1 VVEILIV
8 QKDLIDYGK
17 ELNKMNK
24 FILNC
29 LISKLIII
37 YLLFLP
43 SVVFSQDIQAI
54 SAIVNDEV
62 ISRYDVQQRV
72 QLIVSTSGIK
82 PTQEN
87 ISRLE
92 VQALRSL
99 VNEKIQLQE
108 AEKLDVPSSEQ
119 EVGLMLE
126 RIASGNQM
134 SGDEIL
140 ELINSQGVRPDTLL
154 NQIRAELLWNKIVRG
169 RYGSYVSVNEDEVS
183 IVYDRTIESIGK
195 NQYEISEIFLG
206 YENSSEESDANIL
219 ANRLVEQLRSGAS
232 FSAVAQQFSQSTTS
246 GQGGYIGWMTEG
258 QLDEEIINIVRNL
271 DKEEI
276 SNPINSSG
284 GYYII
289 RLNDI
294 TKAGGKNP
302 LRNQYDLISVIFNK
316 NNIEDANNFARDF
329 ISCKRIDTLIEKY
342 NEKEVNYI
350 GKRILSDLPND
361 LHKELL
367 NKDAGQSLD
376 IREIGENLNLILI
389 CDRKDDVGLQV
400 SREAIEDNIYSQK
413 IGMMSRRYLRD
424 LRRDAVIEYR

>member
-1 VVEILIV
+1 MI
-8 QKDLIDYGK
+8 
-17 ELNKMNK
+17 N
-24 FILNC
+24 
-29 LISKLIII
+29 
-37 YLLFLP
+37 LLYLP
-43 SVVFSQDIQAI
+43 SALFSQDIQAI

-92 VQALRSL
+92 AQALRSL

-126 RIASGNQM
+126 RIANGSQM
-134 SGDEIL
+134 SGEEIL

-169 RYGSYVSVNEDEVS
+169 RYGSYVNVNDDEVS
-183 IVYDRTIESIGK
+183 IVYDRTIESIGRD
-195 NQYEISEIFLG
+195 QFEISEIFLG
-206 YENSSEESDANIL
+206 YEDSKEEEEANIL
-219 ANRLVEQLRSGAS
+219 ANRLVEQLREGAS
-232 FSAVAQQFSQSTTS
+232 FSAVAQQFSQSSTS
-246 GQGGYIGWMTEG
+246 GQGGYIGWVAEG
-258 QLDEEIINIVRNL
+258 QLDNEVINAIKNL
-271 DKEEI
+271 DKDGI
-276 SNPINSSG
+276 SNPINSTG

-302 LRNQYDLISVIFNK
+302 LRNQYDLVSIIFNK
-316 NNIEDANNFARDF
+316 ENIQDANNFAKEF
-329 ISCKRIDTLIEKY
+329 ISCKRIDGLTEKY
-342 NEKEVNYI
+342 DEKEVNYI
-350 GKRILSDLPND
+350 GKRILSELPSD
-361 LHKELL
+361 LHEELL
-367 NKDAGQSLD
+367 NKDAGETLN
-376 IREIGENLNLILI
+376 IREIGDNINLILI
-389 CDRKDDVGLQV
+389 CDRKDDIGIQV
-400 SREAIEDNIYSQK
+400 SRESIEENIYSQK

>member
-1 VVEILIV
+1 MI
-8 QKDLIDYGK
+8 
-17 ELNKMNK
+17 N
-24 FILNC
+24 
-29 LISKLIII
+29 
-37 YLLFLP
+37 LLYLP
-43 SVVFSQDIQAI
+43 SALFSQDIQAI

-92 VQALRSL
+92 AQALRSL

-126 RIASGNQM
+126 RIANGSQM
-134 SGDEIL
+134 SGEEIL

-169 RYGSYVSVNEDEVS
+169 RYGSYVNVNDDEVS
-183 IVYDRTIESIGK
+183 IVYDRTIESIGRD
-195 NQYEISEIFLG
+195 QFEISEIFLG
-206 YENSSEESDANIL
+206 YEDSKEEEEANIL
-219 ANRLVEQLRSGAS
+219 ANRLVEQLREGAS
-232 FSAVAQQFSQSTTS
+232 FSAVAQQFSQSSTS
-246 GQGGYIGWMTEG
+246 GQGGYIGWVAEG
-258 QLDEEIINIVRNL
+258 QLDNEVINAIKNL
-271 DKEEI
+271 DKDGI
-276 SNPINSSG
+276 SNPINSTS

-289 RLNDI
+289 RLNNI

-302 LRNQYDLISVIFNK
+302 LRNQYDLVSIIFNK
-316 NNIEDANNFARDF
+316 ENIQDANNFAKEF
-329 ISCKRIDTLIEKY
+329 ISCKRIDSLIEKY

-350 GKRILSDLPND
+350 GKRVLRELPSDL
-361 LHKELL
+361 HEELL
-367 NKDAGQSLD
+367 NKDAGETLN
-376 IREIGENLNLILI
+376 IREIGDNINLILI
-389 CDRKDDVGLQV
+389 CDRKDDIGIQV
-400 SREAIEDNIYSQK
+400 SRESIEENIYSQK

>member
-1 VVEILIV
+1 
-8 QKDLIDYGK
+8 
-17 ELNKMNK
+17 MNK
-24 FILNC
+24 FFKN
-29 LISKLIII
+29 LIIFKI
-37 YLLFLP
+37 IMINLLYLP
-43 SVVFSQDIQAI
+43 SALFSQDIQAI

-92 VQALRSL
+92 AQALRSL

-126 RIASGNQM
+126 RIANGSQM
-134 SGDEIL
+134 SGEEIL

-169 RYGSYVSVNEDEVS
+169 RYGSYVNVNDDEVS
-183 IVYDRTIESIGK
+183 IVYDRTIESIGRD
-195 NQYEISEIFLG
+195 QFEISEIFLG
-206 YENSSEESDANIL
+206 YEDTQEEEEANIL
-219 ANRLVEQLRSGAS
+219 ANRLVEQLREGAS
-232 FSAVAQQFSQSTTS
+232 FSAVAQQFSQSSTS
-246 GQGGYIGWMTEG
+246 GQGGYIGWVTEG
-258 QLDEEIINIVRNL
+258 QLDNEVINAIKNL
-271 DKEEI
+271 DKTGI
-276 SNPINSSG
+276 SNPINSTG

-302 LRNQYDLISVIFNK
+302 LRNQYDLVSIIFNK
-316 NNIEDANNFARDF
+316 ENIQDANNFAKEF
-329 ISCKRIDTLIEKY
+329 ISCKRIDSLTEKY

-350 GKRILSDLPND
+350 GKRILSELPSD
-361 LHKELL
+361 LHEELL
-367 NKDAGQSLD
+367 NKDAGETLN
-376 IREIGENLNLILI
+376 IREIGDNVNLILI
-389 CDRKDDVGLQV
+389 CDRKDDIGIQV
-400 SREAIEDNIYSQK
+400 SRESIEENIYSQK

>member
-1 VVEILIV
+1 
-8 QKDLIDYGK
+8 
-17 ELNKMNK
+17 MNK
-24 FILNC
+24 FFKN
-29 LISKLIII
+29 LIII
-37 YLLFLP
+37 KIIMINLLYLP
-43 SVVFSQDIQAI
+43 SALFSQDIQAI

-92 VQALRSL
+92 AQALRSL

-126 RIASGNQM
+126 RIANGSQM
-134 SGDEIL
+134 SGEEIL

-169 RYGSYVSVNEDEVS
+169 RYGSYVNVNDDEVS
-183 IVYDRTIESIGK
+183 IVYDRTIESIGRD
-195 NQYEISEIFLG
+195 QFEISEIFLG
-206 YENSSEESDANIL
+206 YEDSKEEEEANIL
-219 ANRLVEQLRSGAS
+219 ANRLVEQLREGAS
-232 FSAVAQQFSQSTTS
+232 FSAVAQQFSQSSTS
-246 GQGGYIGWMTEG
+246 GQGGYIGWVAEG
-258 QLDEEIINIVRNL
+258 QLDNEVINAIKNL
-271 DKEEI
+271 DKDGI
-276 SNPINSSG
+276 SNPINSTG

-302 LRNQYDLISVIFNK
+302 LRNQYDLVSIIFNK
-316 NNIEDANNFARDF
+316 ENIQDANNFAKEF
-329 ISCKRIDTLIEKY
+329 ISCKRIDSLTEKY

-350 GKRILSDLPND
+350 GKRILSELPSD
-361 LHKELL
+361 LHEELL
-367 NKDAGQSLD
+367 NKDAGETLN
-376 IREIGENLNLILI
+376 IREIGDNINLILI
-389 CDRKDDVGLQV
+389 CDRKDDIGIQV
-400 SREAIEDNIYSQK
+400 SRESIEENIYSQK

>member
-1 VVEILIV
+1 
-8 QKDLIDYGK
+8 
-17 ELNKMNK
+17 MNK
-24 FILNC
+24 FFKN
-29 LISKLIII
+29 LIII
-37 YLLFLP
+37 KIIMINLLYLP
-43 SVVFSQDIQAI
+43 SALFSQDIQAI

-92 VQALRSL
+92 AQALRSL

-126 RIASGNQM
+126 RIANGSQM
-134 SGDEIL
+134 SGEEIL

-169 RYGSYVSVNEDEVS
+169 RYGSYVNVNDDEVS
-183 IVYDRTIESIGK
+183 IVYDRTIESIGRD
-195 NQYEISEIFLG
+195 QFEISEIFLG
-206 YENSSEESDANIL
+206 YEDSKEEEEANIL
-219 ANRLVEQLRSGAS
+219 ANRLVEQLREGAS
-232 FSAVAQQFSQSTTS
+232 FSAVAQQFSQSSTS
-246 GQGGYIGWMTEG
+246 GQGGYIGWVAEG
-258 QLDEEIINIVRNL
+258 QLDNEVINAIKNL
-271 DKEEI
+271 DKDGI
-276 SNPINSSG
+276 SNPINSTG

-302 LRNQYDLISVIFNK
+302 LRNQYDLVSIIFNK
-316 NNIEDANNFARDF
+316 ENIQDANNFAKEF
-329 ISCKRIDTLIEKY
+329 ISCKRIDGLTEKY
-342 NEKEVNYI
+342 DEKEVNYI
-350 GKRILSDLPND
+350 GKRILSELPSD
-361 LHKELL
+361 LHEELL
-367 NKDAGQSLD
+367 NKDAGETLN
-376 IREIGENLNLILI
+376 IREIGDNINLILI
-389 CDRKDDVGLQV
+389 CDRKDDIGIQV
-400 SREAIEDNIYSQK
+400 SRESIEENIYSQK

>member
-1 VVEILIV
+1 MI
-8 QKDLIDYGK
+8 
-17 ELNKMNK
+17 N
-24 FILNC
+24 
-29 LISKLIII
+29 
-37 YLLFLP
+37 LLYLP
-43 SVVFSQDIQAI
+43 SALFSQDIQAI

-92 VQALRSL
+92 AQALRSL

-126 RIASGNQM
+126 RIANGSQM
-134 SGDEIL
+134 SGEEIL

-169 RYGSYVSVNEDEVS
+169 RYGSYVNVNDDEVS
-183 IVYDRTIESIGK
+183 IVYDRTIESIGRD
-195 NQYEISEIFLG
+195 QFEISEIFLE
-206 YENSSEESDANIL
+206 YEDSKEEEEANIL
-219 ANRLVEQLRSGAS
+219 ANRLVEQLREGAS
-232 FSAVAQQFSQSTTS
+232 FSAVAQQFSQSSTS
-246 GQGGYIGWMTEG
+246 GQGGYIGWVAEG
-258 QLDEEIINIVRNL
+258 QLDNEVINAIKNL
-271 DKEEI
+271 DKDGI
-276 SNPINSSG
+276 SNPINSTG

-302 LRNQYDLISVIFNK
+302 LRNQYDLVSIIFNK
-316 NNIEDANNFARDF
+316 ENIQDANNFAKEF
-329 ISCKRIDTLIEKY
+329 ISCKRIDSLTEKY

-350 GKRILSDLPND
+350 GKRILSELPSD
-361 LHKELL
+361 LHEELL
-367 NKDAGQSLD
+367 NKDAGETLN
-376 IREIGENLNLILI
+376 IREIGDNINLILI
-389 CDRKDDVGLQV
+389 CDRKDDIGIQV
-400 SREAIEDNIYSQK
+400 SRESIEENIYSQK

>member
-1 VVEILIV
+1 
-8 QKDLIDYGK
+8 
-17 ELNKMNK
+17 MNK
-24 FILNC
+24 FFKN
-29 LISKLIII
+29 LIIFKI
-37 YLLFLP
+37 IMINLLYLP
-43 SVVFSQDIQAI
+43 SALFSQDIQAI

-92 VQALRSL
+92 AQALRSL

-126 RIASGNQM
+126 RIANGSQM
-134 SGDEIL
+134 SGEEIL

-169 RYGSYVSVNEDEVS
+169 RYGSYVNVNDDEVS
-183 IVYDRTIESIGK
+183 IVYDRTIESIGRD
-195 NQYEISEIFLG
+195 QFEISEIFLG
-206 YENSSEESDANIL
+206 YEDSKEEEEANIL
-219 ANRLVEQLRSGAS
+219 ANRLVEQLREGAS
-232 FSAVAQQFSQSTTS
+232 FSAVAQQFSQSSTS
-246 GQGGYIGWMTEG
+246 GQGGYIGWVAEG
-258 QLDEEIINIVRNL
+258 QLNNEVINAIKNL
-271 DKEEI
+271 DKDGI
-276 SNPINSSG
+276 SNPINSTG

-302 LRNQYDLISVIFNK
+302 LRNQYDLVSIIFNK
-316 NNIEDANNFARDF
+316 ENIQDANNFAKEF
-329 ISCKRIDTLIEKY
+329 ISCKRIDSLTEKY

-350 GKRILSDLPND
+350 GKRILSELPSD
-361 LHKELL
+361 LHEELL
-367 NKDAGQSLD
+367 NKDAGETLN
-376 IREIGENLNLILI
+376 IREIGDNINLILI
-389 CDRKDDVGLQV
+389 CDRKDDIGIQV
-400 SREAIEDNIYSQK
+400 SRESIEENIYSQK

>member
-1 VVEILIV
+1 
-8 QKDLIDYGK
+8 
-17 ELNKMNK
+17 MNK
-24 FILNC
+24 FFKN
-29 LISKLIII
+29 LIIFKI
-37 YLLFLP
+37 LMINLLYLP
-43 SVVFSQDIQAI
+43 SALFSQDIQAI

-92 VQALRSL
+92 AQALRSL

-126 RIASGNQM
+126 RIANGSQM
-134 SGDEIL
+134 SGEEIL

-169 RYGSYVSVNEDEVS
+169 RYGSYVNVNDDEVS
-183 IVYDRTIESIGK
+183 IVYDRTIESIGRD
-195 NQYEISEIFLG
+195 QFEISEIFLG
-206 YENSSEESDANIL
+206 YEDSKEEEEANIL
-219 ANRLVEQLRSGAS
+219 ANRLVEQLREGAS
-232 FSAVAQQFSQSTTS
+232 FSAVAQQFSQSSTS
-246 GQGGYIGWMTEG
+246 GQGGYIGWVAEG
-258 QLDEEIINIVRNL
+258 QLDNEVINAIKNL
-271 DKEEI
+271 DKDGI
-276 SNPINSSG
+276 SNPINSTG

-302 LRNQYDLISVIFNK
+302 LRNQYDLVSIIFNK
-316 NNIEDANNFARDF
+316 ENIQDANNFAKEF
-329 ISCKRIDTLIEKY
+329 ISCKRIDSLTEKY

-350 GKRILSDLPND
+350 GKRILSELPSD
-361 LHKELL
+361 LHEELL
-367 NKDAGQSLD
+367 NKDAGETLN
-376 IREIGENLNLILI
+376 IREIGDNINLILI
-389 CDRKDDVGLQV
+389 CDRKDDIGIQV
-400 SREAIEDNIYSQK
+400 SRESIEENIYSQK

>member
-1 VVEILIV
+1 
-8 QKDLIDYGK
+8 
-17 ELNKMNK
+17 MNK
-24 FILNC
+24 FFKN
-29 LISKLIII
+29 LIIFKI
-37 YLLFLP
+37 IMINLLYLP
-43 SVVFSQDIQAI
+43 SALFSQDIQAI

-92 VQALRSL
+92 AQALRSL

-126 RIASGNQM
+126 RIANGSQM
-134 SGDEIL
+134 SGEEIL

-169 RYGSYVSVNEDEVS
+169 RYGSYVNVNDDEVS
-183 IVYDRTIESIGK
+183 IVYDRTIESIGRD
-195 NQYEISEIFLG
+195 QFEISEIFLG
-206 YENSSEESDANIL
+206 YEDSKEEEEANIL
-219 ANRLVEQLRSGAS
+219 ANRLVEQLREGAS
-232 FSAVAQQFSQSTTS
+232 FSAVAQQFSQSSTS
-246 GQGGYIGWMTEG
+246 GQGGYIGWVAEG
-258 QLDEEIINIVRNL
+258 QLDNEVINAIKNL
-271 DKEEI
+271 DKTGI
-276 SNPINSSG
+276 SNPINSTG

-302 LRNQYDLISVIFNK
+302 LRNQYDLVSIIFNK
-316 NNIEDANNFARDF
+316 ENIQDANNFAKEF
-329 ISCKRIDTLIEKY
+329 ISCKRIDSLTEKY

-350 GKRILSDLPND
+350 GKRILSELPSD
-361 LHKELL
+361 LHEELL
-367 NKDAGQSLD
+367 NKDAGETLN
-376 IREIGENLNLILI
+376 IREIGDNINLILI
-389 CDRKDDVGLQV
+389 CDRKDDIGIQV
-400 SREAIEDNIYSQK
+400 SRESIEENIYSQK

>member
-1 VVEILIV
+1 MI
-8 QKDLIDYGK
+8 
-17 ELNKMNK
+17 N
-24 FILNC
+24 
-29 LISKLIII
+29 
-37 YLLFLP
+37 LLYLP
-43 SVVFSQDIQAI
+43 SALFSQDIQAI

-92 VQALRSL
+92 AQALRSL

-126 RIASGNQM
+126 RIANGSQM
-134 SGDEIL
+134 SGEEIL

-169 RYGSYVSVNEDEVS
+169 RYGSYVNVNDDEVS
-183 IVYDRTIESIGK
+183 IVYDRTIESIGRD
-195 NQYEISEIFLG
+195 QFEISEIFLG
-206 YENSSEESDANIL
+206 YEDSKEEEEANIL
-219 ANRLVEQLRSGAS
+219 ANRLVEQLREGAS
-232 FSAVAQQFSQSTTS
+232 FSAVAQQFSQSSTS
-246 GQGGYIGWMTEG
+246 GQGGYIGWVAEG
-258 QLDEEIINIVRNL
+258 QLDIEVINAIKNL
-271 DKEEI
+271 DKDGI
-276 SNPINSSG
+276 SNPINSTG

-302 LRNQYDLISVIFNK
+302 LRNQYDLVSIIFNK
-316 NNIEDANNFARDF
+316 ENIQDANNFAKEF
-329 ISCKRIDTLIEKY
+329 ISCKRIDSLTEKY

-350 GKRILSDLPND
+350 GKRILSELPSD
-361 LHKELL
+361 LHEELL
-367 NKDAGQSLD
+367 NKDAGETLN
-376 IREIGENLNLILI
+376 IREIGDNINLILI
-389 CDRKDDVGLQV
+389 CDRKDDIGIQV
-400 SREAIEDNIYSQK
+400 SRESIEENIYSQK

>member
-1 VVEILIV
+1 
-8 QKDLIDYGK
+8 
-17 ELNKMNK
+17 MNK
-24 FILNC
+24 FFKN
-29 LISKLIII
+29 LIIFKI
-37 YLLFLP
+37 IIINLLYLP
-43 SVVFSQDIQAI
+43 SALFSQDIQAI

-92 VQALRSL
+92 AQALRSL

-126 RIASGNQM
+126 RIANGSQM
-134 SGDEIL
+134 SGEEIL

-169 RYGSYVSVNEDEVS
+169 RYGSYVNVNDDEVS
-183 IVYDRTIESIGK
+183 IVYDRTIESIGRD
-195 NQYEISEIFLG
+195 QFEISEIFLG
-206 YENSSEESDANIL
+206 YEDSKEEEEANTL
-219 ANRLVEQLRSGAS
+219 ANRLVEQLREGAS
-232 FSAVAQQFSQSTTS
+232 FSAVAQQFSQSSTS
-246 GQGGYIGWMTEG
+246 GQGGYIGWVTEG
-258 QLDEEIINIVRNL
+258 QLDNEVINAIKNL
-271 DKEEI
+271 DKDGI
-276 SNPINSSG
+276 SNPINSTG

-302 LRNQYDLISVIFNK
+302 LRNQYDLISIIFTK
-316 NNIEDANNFARDF
+316 ENIQDANNFAKEF
-329 ISCKRIDTLIEKY
+329 ISCKRIDGLTEKY
-342 NEKEVNYI
+342 DEKEVNYI
-350 GKRILSDLPND
+350 GKRILSELPSD
-361 LHKELL
+361 LHEELL
-367 NKDAGQSLD
+367 NKDAGETLN
-376 IREIGENLNLILI
+376 IREIGDNINLILI
-389 CDRKDDVGLQV
+389 CDRKDDIGIQV
-400 SREAIEDNIYSQK
+400 SRESIEENIYSQK

>member
-1 VVEILIV
+1 
-8 QKDLIDYGK
+8 
-17 ELNKMNK
+17 MNK
-24 FILNC
+24 FFKN
-29 LISKLIII
+29 LIIFKI
-37 YLLFLP
+37 IIINLLYLP
-43 SVVFSQDIQAI
+43 SALFSQDIQAI

-92 VQALRSL
+92 AQALRSL

-126 RIASGNQM
+126 RIANGSQM
-134 SGDEIL
+134 SGEEIL

-169 RYGSYVSVNEDEVS
+169 RYGSYVNVNDDEVS
-183 IVYDRTIESIGK
+183 IVYDRTIESIGRD
-195 NQYEISEIFLG
+195 QFEISEIFLG
-206 YENSSEESDANIL
+206 YEDSKEEEEANIL
-219 ANRLVEQLRSGAS
+219 ANRLVEQLREGAS
-232 FSAVAQQFSQSTTS
+232 FSAVAQQFSQSSTS
-246 GQGGYIGWMTEG
+246 GQGGYIGWVAEG
-258 QLDEEIINIVRNL
+258 QLDNEVINAIKNL
-271 DKEEI
+271 DKDGI
-276 SNPINSSG
+276 SNPINSTG

-302 LRNQYDLISVIFNK
+302 LRNQYDLVSIIFNK
-316 NNIEDANNFARDF
+316 ENIQDANNFAKEF
-329 ISCKRIDTLIEKY
+329 ISCKRIDSLTEKY

-350 GKRILSDLPND
+350 GKRILSELPSD
-361 LHKELL
+361 LHEELL
-367 NKDAGQSLD
+367 NKDAGETLN
-376 IREIGENLNLILI
+376 IREIGDNINLILI
-389 CDRKDDVGLQV
+389 CDRKDDIGIQV
-400 SREAIEDNIYSQK
+400 SRESIEENIYSQK

>member
-1 VVEILIV
+1 MI
-8 QKDLIDYGK
+8 
-17 ELNKMNK
+17 N
-24 FILNC
+24 
-29 LISKLIII
+29 
-37 YLLFLP
+37 LLYLP
-43 SVVFSQDIQAI
+43 SALFSQDIQAI

-92 VQALRSL
+92 TQALRSL

-126 RIASGNQM
+126 RIANGSQM
-134 SGDEIL
+134 SGEEIL

-169 RYGSYVSVNEDEVS
+169 RYGSYVNVNDDEVS
-183 IVYDRTIESIGK
+183 IVYDRTIESIGRD
-195 NQYEISEIFLG
+195 QFEISEIFLG
-206 YENSSEESDANIL
+206 YEDSKEEEEANIL
-219 ANRLVEQLRSGAS
+219 ANRLVEQLREGAS
-232 FSAVAQQFSQSTTS
+232 FSAVAQQFSQSSTS
-246 GQGGYIGWMTEG
+246 GQGGYIGWVAEG
-258 QLDEEIINIVRNL
+258 QLDNEVINAIKNL
-271 DKEEI
+271 DKDGI
-276 SNPINSSG
+276 SNPINSTG

-302 LRNQYDLISVIFNK
+302 LRNQYDLVSIIFNK
-316 NNIEDANNFARDF
+316 ENIQDANNFAKEF
-329 ISCKRIDTLIEKY
+329 ISCKRIDSLTEKY

-350 GKRILSDLPND
+350 GKRILSELPSD
-361 LHKELL
+361 LHEELL
-367 NKDAGQSLD
+367 NKDAGETLN
-376 IREIGENLNLILI
+376 IREIGDNINLILI
-389 CDRKDDVGLQV
+389 CDRKDDIGIQV
-400 SREAIEDNIYSQK
+400 SRESIEENIYSQK

>member
-1 VVEILIV
+1 MI
-8 QKDLIDYGK
+8 
-17 ELNKMNK
+17 N
-24 FILNC
+24 
-29 LISKLIII
+29 
-37 YLLFLP
+37 LLYLP
-43 SVVFSQDIQAI
+43 SALFSQDIQAI

-92 VQALRSL
+92 AQALRSL

-126 RIASGNQM
+126 RIANGSQM
-134 SGDEIL
+134 SGEEIL

-169 RYGSYVSVNEDEVS
+169 RYGSYVNVNDDEVS
-183 IVYDRTIESIGK
+183 IVYDRTIESIGRD
-195 NQYEISEIFLG
+195 QFEISEIFLG
-206 YENSSEESDANIL
+206 YEDSKEEEEANIL
-219 ANRLVEQLRSGAS
+219 ANRLVEQLREGAS
-232 FSAVAQQFSQSTTS
+232 FSAVAQQFSQSSTS
-246 GQGGYIGWMTEG
+246 GQGGYIGWVAEG
-258 QLDEEIINIVRNL
+258 QLDNEVINAIKNL
-271 DKEEI
+271 DKDGI
-276 SNPINSSG
+276 SNPINSTG

-302 LRNQYDLISVIFNK
+302 LRNQYDLVSIIFNK
-316 NNIEDANNFARDF
+316 ENIQDANNFAKEF
-329 ISCKRIDTLIEKY
+329 ISCKRIDSLTEKY

-350 GKRILSDLPND
+350 GKRILSELPSD
-361 LHKELL
+361 
-367 NKDAGQSLD
+367 
-376 IREIGENLNLILI
+376 
-389 CDRKDDVGLQV
+389 
-400 SREAIEDNIYSQK
+400 
-413 IGMMSRRYLRD
+413 
-424 LRRDAVIEYR
+424 

>member
-1 VVEILIV
+1 MI
-8 QKDLIDYGK
+8 
-17 ELNKMNK
+17 N
-24 FILNC
+24 
-29 LISKLIII
+29 
-37 YLLFLP
+37 LLYLP
-43 SVVFSQDIQAI
+43 SALFSQDIQAI

-92 VQALRSL
+92 SQALRSL

-126 RIASGNQM
+126 RIANGSQM
-134 SGDEIL
+134 SGEEIL

-169 RYGSYVSVNEDEVS
+169 RYGSYVNVNDDEVS
-183 IVYDRTIESIGK
+183 IVYDRTIESIGRD
-195 NQYEISEIFLG
+195 QFEISEIFLG
-206 YENSSEESDANIL
+206 YEDSKEEEEANIL
-219 ANRLVEQLRSGAS
+219 ANRLVEQLREGAS
-232 FSAVAQQFSQSTTS
+232 FSAVAQQFSQSSTS
-246 GQGGYIGWMTEG
+246 GQGGYIGWVAEG
-258 QLDEEIINIVRNL
+258 QLDNEVINAIKNL
-271 DKEEI
+271 DKDGI
-276 SNPINSSG
+276 SNPINSTG

-302 LRNQYDLISVIFNK
+302 LRNQYDLVSIIFNK
-316 NNIEDANNFARDF
+316 ENIQDANNFAKEF
-329 ISCKRIDTLIEKY
+329 ISCKRIDSLTEKY

-350 GKRILSDLPND
+350 GKRILSELPSD
-361 LHKELL
+361 LHEELL
-367 NKDAGQSLD
+367 NKDAGETLN
-376 IREIGENLNLILI
+376 IREIGDNINLILI
-389 CDRKDDVGLQV
+389 CDRKDDIGIQV
-400 SREAIEDNIYSQK
+400 SRESIEENIYSQK

>member
-1 VVEILIV
+1 MI
-8 QKDLIDYGK
+8 
-17 ELNKMNK
+17 N
-24 FILNC
+24 
-29 LISKLIII
+29 
-37 YLLFLP
+37 LLYLP
-43 SVVFSQDIQAI
+43 SALFSQDIQAI

-92 VQALRSL
+92 TQALRSL

-126 RIASGNQM
+126 RIANGSQM
-134 SGDEIL
+134 TGEEIL

-169 RYGSYVSVNEDEVS
+169 RYGSYVNVNDDEVS

-195 NQYEISEIFLG
+195 DQFEISEIFLG
-206 YENSSEESDANIL
+206 YEDSKEEEEANIL
-219 ANRLVEQLRSGAS
+219 ANRLVGQLREGAS
-232 FSAVAQQFSQSTTS
+232 FSAVAQQFSQSSTS
-246 GQGGYIGWMTEG
+246 GQGGYIGWVTEG
-258 QLDEEIINIVRNL
+258 QLDIEVINALKKL
-271 DKEEI
+271 DKDGI
-276 SNPINSSG
+276 SNPINSTG
-284 GYYII
+284 GYFII

-302 LRNQYDLISVIFNK
+302 LRNQYDLISIIFNK
-316 NNIEDANNFARDF
+316 ENIQDANNFAKEF
-329 ISCKRIDTLIEKY
+329 ISCKRIDGLTEKY

-350 GKRILSDLPND
+350 GKRILSELPND
-361 LHKELL
+361 LHEELL
-367 NKDAGQSLD
+367 NKDAGETLN
-376 IREIGENLNLILI
+376 IREIGDNINLILI
-389 CDRKDDVGLQV
+389 CDRKDDIGIQV
-400 SREAIEDNIYSQK
+400 SRESIEENIYSQK

>member
-1 VVEILIV
+1 MI
-8 QKDLIDYGK
+8 
-17 ELNKMNK
+17 N
-24 FILNC
+24 
-29 LISKLIII
+29 
-37 YLLFLP
+37 LLYLP
-43 SVVFSQDIQAI
+43 SALFSQDIQAI

-92 VQALRSL
+92 AQALRSL

-126 RIASGNQM
+126 RIASGSQM
-134 SGDEIL
+134 SGEEIL

-169 RYGSYVSVNEDEVS
+169 RYGSYVNVNDDEVS
-183 IVYDRTIESIGK
+183 IVYDRTIESIGRD
-195 NQYEISEIFLG
+195 QFEISEIFLG
-206 YENSSEESDANIL
+206 YEDSKEEEEANIL
-219 ANRLVEQLRSGAS
+219 ANRLVEQLREGAS
-232 FSAVAQQFSQSTTS
+232 FSAVAQQFSQSSTS
-246 GQGGYIGWMTEG
+246 GQGGYIGWVAEG
-258 QLDEEIINIVRNL
+258 QLDNEVINAIKNL
-271 DKEEI
+271 DKDGI
-276 SNPINSSG
+276 SNPINSTG

-294 TKAGGKNP
+294 TKAGGKNH
-302 LRNQYDLISVIFNK
+302 LRNQYDLVSIIFNK
-316 NNIEDANNFARDF
+316 ENIQDANNFAKEF
-329 ISCKRIDTLIEKY
+329 ISCKRIDSLTEKY

-350 GKRILSDLPND
+350 GKRILSELPSD
-361 LHKELL
+361 LHEELL
-367 NKDAGQSLD
+367 NKDAGETLN
-376 IREIGENLNLILI
+376 IREIGDNINLILI
-389 CDRKDDVGLQV
+389 CDRKDDIGIQV
-400 SREAIEDNIYSQK
+400 SRESIEENIYSQK

>member
-1 VVEILIV
+1 
-8 QKDLIDYGK
+8 
-17 ELNKMNK
+17 MNK
-24 FILNC
+24 FFKN
-29 LISKLIII
+29 LIIFKI
-37 YLLFLP
+37 IMINLLYLP
-43 SVVFSQDIQAI
+43 SALFSQDIQAI

-92 VQALRSL
+92 AQALRSL

-119 EVGLMLE
+119 EVSLMLE
-126 RIASGNQM
+126 RIANGSQM
-134 SGDEIL
+134 SGEEIL

-169 RYGSYVSVNEDEVS
+169 RYGSYVNVNDDEVS
-183 IVYDRTIESIGK
+183 IVYDRTIESIGRD
-195 NQYEISEIFLG
+195 QFEISEIFLG
-206 YENSSEESDANIL
+206 YEDSKEEEEANIL
-219 ANRLVEQLRSGAS
+219 ANRLVEQLREGAS
-232 FSAVAQQFSQSTTS
+232 FSAVAQQFSQSSTS
-246 GQGGYIGWMTEG
+246 GQGGYIGWVAEG
-258 QLDEEIINIVRNL
+258 QLDNEVINAIKNL
-271 DKEEI
+271 DKDGI
-276 SNPINSSG
+276 SNPINSTG

-302 LRNQYDLISVIFNK
+302 LRNQYDLVSIIFNK
-316 NNIEDANNFARDF
+316 ENIQDANNFAKEF
-329 ISCKRIDTLIEKY
+329 ISCKRIDSLTEKY

-350 GKRILSDLPND
+350 GKRILSELPSD
-361 LHKELL
+361 LHEELL
-367 NKDAGQSLD
+367 SKDAGETLN
-376 IREIGENLNLILI
+376 IREIGDNINLILI
-389 CDRKDDVGLQV
+389 CDRKDDIGIQV
-400 SREAIEDNIYSQK
+400 SRESIEENIYSQK

>member
-1 VVEILIV
+1 
-8 QKDLIDYGK
+8 
-17 ELNKMNK
+17 MNK
-24 FILNC
+24 FFKN
-29 LISKLIII
+29 LIIFKI
-37 YLLFLP
+37 IMINLLYLP
-43 SVVFSQDIQAI
+43 SALFSQDIQAI

-92 VQALRSL
+92 AQALRSL

-126 RIASGNQM
+126 RIANGSQM
-134 SGDEIL
+134 SGEEIL

-169 RYGSYVSVNEDEVS
+169 RYGSYVNVNDDEVS
-183 IVYDRTIESIGK
+183 IVYDRTIESIGRD
-195 NQYEISEIFLG
+195 QFEISEIFLG
-206 YENSSEESDANIL
+206 YEDSKEEEEANIL
-219 ANRLVEQLRSGAS
+219 ANRLVEQLREGAS
-232 FSAVAQQFSQSTTS
+232 FSAVAQQFSQSSTS
-246 GQGGYIGWMTEG
+246 GQGGYIGWVAEG
-258 QLDEEIINIVRNL
+258 QLDNEVINAIKNL
-271 DKEEI
+271 DKDGI
-276 SNPINSSG
+276 SNPINSTG
-284 GYYII
+284 GFYII

-302 LRNQYDLISVIFNK
+302 LRNQYDLVSIIFNK
-316 NNIEDANNFARDF
+316 ENIQDANNFAKEF
-329 ISCKRIDTLIEKY
+329 ISCKRIDSLTEKY

-350 GKRILSDLPND
+350 GKRILSELPSD
-361 LHKELL
+361 LHEELL
-367 NKDAGQSLD
+367 NKDAGETLN
-376 IREIGENLNLILI
+376 IREIGDNINLILI
-389 CDRKDDVGLQV
+389 CDRKDDIGIQV
-400 SREAIEDNIYSQK
+400 SRESIEENIYSQK

>member
-1 VVEILIV
+1 
-8 QKDLIDYGK
+8 
-17 ELNKMNK
+17 MNK
-24 FILNC
+24 FFKN
-29 LISKLIII
+29 LIIFKI
-37 YLLFLP
+37 IMINLLYLP
-43 SVVFSQDIQAI
+43 SALFSQDIQAI

-92 VQALRSL
+92 AQALRSL

-126 RIASGNQM
+126 RIANGSQM
-134 SGDEIL
+134 SGEEIL

-169 RYGSYVSVNEDEVS
+169 RYGSYVNVNDDEVS
-183 IVYDRTIESIGK
+183 IVYDRTIESIGRD
-195 NQYEISEIFLG
+195 QFEISEIFLG
-206 YENSSEESDANIL
+206 YEDSKEEEEANIL
-219 ANRLVEQLRSGAS
+219 ANRLVEQLREGAS
-232 FSAVAQQFSQSTTS
+232 FSAVAQQFSQSSTS
-246 GQGGYIGWMTEG
+246 GQGGYIGWVAEG
-258 QLDEEIINIVRNL
+258 QLDIEVINAIKNL
-271 DKEEI
+271 DKDGI
-276 SNPINSSG
+276 SNPINSTG

-302 LRNQYDLISVIFNK
+302 LRNQYDLVSIIFNK
-316 NNIEDANNFARDF
+316 ENIQDANNFAKEF
-329 ISCKRIDTLIEKY
+329 ISCKRIDSLTEKY

-350 GKRILSDLPND
+350 GKRILSELPSD
-361 LHKELL
+361 LHEELL
-367 NKDAGQSLD
+367 NKDAGETLN
-376 IREIGENLNLILI
+376 IREIGDNINLILI
-389 CDRKDDVGLQV
+389 CDRKDDIGIQV
-400 SREAIEDNIYSQK
+400 SRESIEENIYSQK

>member
-1 VVEILIV
+1 
-8 QKDLIDYGK
+8 
-17 ELNKMNK
+17 MNK
-24 FILNC
+24 FFKN
-29 LISKLIII
+29 LIIFKI
-37 YLLFLP
+37 IMINLLYLP
-43 SVVFSQDIQAI
+43 SALFSQDIQAI

-92 VQALRSL
+92 AQALRSL

-126 RIASGNQM
+126 RIANGSQM
-134 SGDEIL
+134 SGEEIL

-169 RYGSYVSVNEDEVS
+169 RYGSYVNVNDDEVS
-183 IVYDRTIESIGK
+183 IVYDRTIESIGRD
-195 NQYEISEIFLG
+195 QFEISEIFLG
-206 YENSSEESDANIL
+206 YEDSKEEEEANIL
-219 ANRLVEQLRSGAS
+219 ANRLVEQLREGAS
-232 FSAVAQQFSQSTTS
+232 FSAVAQQFSQSSTS
-246 GQGGYIGWMTEG
+246 GQGGYIGWVAEG
-258 QLDEEIINIVRNL
+258 QLDNEVINAIKSL
-271 DKEEI
+271 DKDGI
-276 SNPINSSG
+276 SNPINSTG

-302 LRNQYDLISVIFNK
+302 LRNQYDLVSIIFNK
-316 NNIEDANNFARDF
+316 ENIQDANNFAKEF
-329 ISCKRIDTLIEKY
+329 ISCKRIDSLIEKY

-350 GKRILSDLPND
+350 GKRALRELPSDL
-361 LHKELL
+361 HEELL
-367 NKDAGQSLD
+367 NKDAGETLN
-376 IREIGENLNLILI
+376 IREIGDNINLILI
-389 CDRKDDVGLQV
+389 CDRKDDIGIQV
-400 SREAIEDNIYSQK
+400 SRESIEENIYSQK